1 MGGSASVAQDF
12 HAVEEQ
18 PRNEKETATKIRPRL
33 IQMEKDT
40 SYRPNP
46 VSEANGKEVEAED
59 EVGCLRPK
67 KDLYT
72 PLTPSLYYES
82 RSPQLRSLSYDKL
95 PRTADEVKRSTA
107 AGGLQ
112 LRTVDHTKYRRA
124 SMAVT
129 LANEMTMAFT
139 MDVLFNP
146 VTFKLMVSYCH
157 SIPFASD
164 RLLFWADV
172 QHLRTLPSAAYTDRM
187 LQKIYQKFVSPQAA
201 TPICVPT
208 NVLREIQKTCE
219 TPAGIQSAGLL
230 GGRGLASCERV
241 YAEAQAL
248 CLRDLKKDVFPRFR
262 KHKLFQSMVTACEKQ
277 PPAKRSSRF
286 SCMQETPTLPLFQYD
301 STYGFEAVMADKWK
315 LRYFKSYCIE
325 NMSSENLLFYLEVD
339 ECKRLPN
346 QSFVQATARKIY
358 DTYLKPGAKRY
369 LNLSLRLHN
378 EFQIPNDASF
388 EPSSFFDAQYLVLEY
403 IRVEL
408 WPRFSVSDAY
418 IKYCQ
423 NEAESPQPWDDYHPE
438 ISAEQMETLMSELD
452 AISPLIQRGLSI
464 PVEAIANA
472 PKPVNPNTLM
482 LLLHDK
488 LGHRAFTKFL
498 SLKGNAHYVTFID
511 EVDEYEGLPGIEFM
525 QHMAKKLYKKYLS
538 ESSKLQVD
546 MSTKMRQDIEAKLV
560 SPTTDMFKVIVARV
574 KQGLL
579 RDALRR
585 YLKSP
590 IYLELNLAA
599 INPELAKE
607 LDVAVAKG
615 KLEIPHLEIFLSDA
629 AFLSNFKSYCKSQH
643 CVENLLFWEE
653 VEEFRRLP
661 SNQIVSRSA
670 KKIVDKY
677 INIETSKT
685 PIALPEHLHDF
696 LTDNLERVDRAYFHD
711 AVAEVMETLRS
722 VELPEFLDSPMFMI
736 LVGSWVTMDQ
746 VYAVHHLH
754 SDLES
759 AYFRHRFHYIC
770 EAKKEKGLDDA
781 LS

>member
-1 MGGSASVAQDF
+1 M
-12 HAVEEQ
+12 
-18 PRNEKETATKIRPRL
+18 EKETVYRVKPDADAVVD
-33 IQMEKDT
+33 DT
-40 SYRPNP
+40 APP
-46 VSEANGKEVEAED
+46 PEGVV
-59 EVGCLRPK
+59 PK
-67 KDLYT
+67 KDFYA
-72 PLTPSLYYES
+72 PLTPSVFGNAS
-82 RSPQLRSLSYDKL
+82 RSPRLPPLGGEKL
-95 PRTADEVKRSTA
+95 PQSANDTRKS
-107 AGGLQ
+107 AG
-112 LRTVDHTKYRRA
+112 TVPIHPVDHTKHRRGSRHA
-124 SMAVT
+124 N
-129 LANEMTMAFT
+129 LANDMTMAFT

-146 VTFKLMVSYCH
+146 VTIKLMVAYCH

-172 QHLRTLPSAAYTDRM
+172 QHLRTLPSAQYTDRM
-187 LQKIYQKFVSPQAA
+187 LQKIYHKFVSASAP

-219 TPAGIQSAGLL
+219 SSAGIQSAG
-230 GGRGLASCERV
+230 V
-241 YAEAQAL
+241 FAEAQAL

-262 KHKLFQSMVTACEKQ
+262 KHKLFQSMQAACETQASEKK
-277 PPAKRSSRF
+277 PRSRF
-286 SCMQETPTLPLFQYD
+286 ALLRETPSLPLFQYD
-301 STYGFEAVMADKWK
+301 STYSFEAVMGDKWK

-325 NMSSENLLFYLEVD
+325 NMSSENLLFFLEVD

-378 EFQIPNDASF
+378 EFAIPDDAAF
-388 EPSSFFDAQYLVLEY
+388 EPSAFFDAQYLVLEY

-408 WPRFSVSDAY
+408 WPRFSISEPY

-423 NEAESPQPWDDYHPE
+423 TEAVSPQPWDEYHPE
-438 ISAEQMETLMSELD
+438 ISAERMETLMAELD
-452 AISPLIQRGLSI
+452 AMSPSVLIQRALSI

-472 PKPVNPNTLM
+472 PKPLAPNTLM

-488 LGHRAFTKFL
+488 LGHRAFKQFL
-498 SLKGNAHYVTFID
+498 SVKGNAHYVAFID

-525 QHMAKKLYKKYLS
+525 QHTAKKLYKKYLS

-546 MSTKMRQDIEAKLV
+546 TSTKMRQEIEAKLS
-560 SPTTDMFKVIVARV
+560 SPTIDMFKAVVARV

-585 YLKSP
+585 YLKSS
-590 IYLELNLAA
+590 IYLELNLQAL
-599 INPELAKE
+599 NPELAKE
-607 LDVAVAKG
+607 LDEAVAQG

-629 AFLSNFKSYCKSQH
+629 TFLANFKSYCKSQH
-643 CVENLLFWEE
+643 CIENLLFWEE

-661 SNQIVSRSA
+661 SNQIVLRCA
-670 KKIVDKY
+670 KKIVEKY
-677 INIETSKT
+677 VNIETSKT
-685 PIALPEHLHDF
+685 PLDLPVHMHEF
-696 LTDNLERVDRAYFHD
+696 LTDNLEHVDRAYFHD
-711 AVAEVMETLRS
+711 AVAEVMDALRS
-722 VELPEFLDSPMFMI
+722 IELPDFLDSPLFMV

-754 SDLES
+754 NDLES

-770 EAKKEKGLDDA
+770 EAKKEKNRDDA
-781 LS
+781 LG